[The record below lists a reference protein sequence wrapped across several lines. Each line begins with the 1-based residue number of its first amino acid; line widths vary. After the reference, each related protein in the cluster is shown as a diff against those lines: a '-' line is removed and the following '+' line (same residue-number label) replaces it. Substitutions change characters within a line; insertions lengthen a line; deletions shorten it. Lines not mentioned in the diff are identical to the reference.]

1 MFLRRCV
8 RRKNGKQHTY
18 WSLVESYRTAAGSRQ
33 RVVAYLGEL
42 KPTEEDGWAKLGVAS
57 RWQRPESAAATVL
70 VRSAALRGARS

>member
-18 WSLVESYRTAAGSRQ
+18 WALVESYRTGRGSRQ

-42 KPTEEDGWAKLGVAS
+42 KRGEQKRLGAIGAEAFG
-57 RWQRPESAAATVL
+57 QAAA
-70 VRSAALRGARS
+70 AAVAV